1 MHHSEQ
7 VLTDAYLN
15 LPYEMCHYIAQ
26 TVSLNDD
33 DKIIHQVWA
42 HLLDRLGHLL
52 LSTVPFTYQHP
63 LLSFLTSTS
72 AMDNVNVF
80 NEQCLLAFG
89 PVWQALLCQDNAHNS
104 NGVSDHIT
112 ADQVGSDGRKCVRR
126 DTRKQVQSDDRK

>member
-1 MHHSEQ
+1 MI
-7 VLTDAYLN
+7 L
-15 LPYEMCHYIAQ
+15 
-26 TVSLNDD
+26 
-33 DKIIHQVWA
+33 QVWA

-52 LSTVPFTYQHP
+52 VSTVPFTYQHP

>member
-1 MHHSEQ
+1 MI
-7 VLTDAYLN
+7 L
-15 LPYEMCHYIAQ
+15 
-26 TVSLNDD
+26 
-33 DKIIHQVWA
+33 QVWA
-42 HLLDRLGHLL
+42 HLLDKLGHLL

-89 PVWQALLCQDNAHNS
+89 PVWQALLCQDNVHKS

-112 ADQVGSDGRKCVRR
+112 AVLCDNVESSNGQMMHRGYAIKDSRNQVGCDGRE
-126 DTRKQVQSDDRK
+126 